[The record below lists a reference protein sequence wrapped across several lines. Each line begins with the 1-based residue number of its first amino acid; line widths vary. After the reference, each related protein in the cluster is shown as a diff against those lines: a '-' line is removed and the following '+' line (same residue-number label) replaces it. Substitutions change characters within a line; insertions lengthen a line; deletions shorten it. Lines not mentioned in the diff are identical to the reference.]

1 MEHTPPTVY
10 GCNSRRVTRGGRI
23 DLTDLKKECRF
34 VHCYFVYQEAFC
46 VVVYSVSFSFLPF
59 FFDVYFAMRAQWKSS
74 HPK

>member
-23 DLTDLKKECRF
+23 NLTDLKKECRF
-34 VHCYFVYQEAFC
+34 VHCYSVYQEAFVLLFTPFPSLSC
-46 VVVYSVSFSFLPF
+46 LF
-59 FFDVYFAMRAQWKSS
+59 FFNVYFAMRAQWKSS